1 MTRDDIIG
9 RIITLVHEEVRKI
22 PADVDHV
29 AEGRQSAPSRT
40 AIVER
45 LSTDVAH
52 ADPATG
58 LIELMEIL
66 NDRKAEPP
74 YPEVRLLQQWQHMSI
89 VDAPMDD
96 YYTADVLFSK
106 VRADVVP
113 SPSEMSLLSKL
124 VNVHAV
130 HPWPNGF
137 TLPSSAA
144 VGAGGNT
151 PQGVT
156 SQVVQAADAV
166 GVTIVQAPLVK
177 SSDADVAVLPA
188 QESQTASAAMEDAAK
203 RMGFTVVQ
211 ASLGAPATAADY
223 AGLPQAVTDDATVDE
238 PEDQPEERVLRTP
251 VAAYQEKR
259 GMIEDVALANGL
271 AVVSGKEW
279 RAMKM
284 PRTDALLVA
293 DFDFS
298 TIEKEGVGRAAYLLV
313 APESK
318 NDIRIELKSQSTSGS
333 AGDKLPTSLLRLVN
347 AAKTQSYGAAVVGV
361 VGLQFFAPEA
371 LSLAREVA
379 GKSSRVQLV
388 EGPENFLDA
397 VQQKIDTVKALHAAV
412 APAPV
417 APTVAAVDNS
427 GPSI

>member
-22 PADVDHV
+22 PADIDHI
-29 AEGRQSAPSRT
+29 AEGRKNAPART

-45 LSTDVAH
+45 LVDDVSRSS
-52 ADPATG
+52 ADG
-58 LIELMEIL
+58 LVELMDIL
-66 NDRKAEPP
+66 NDHSADPP
-74 YPEVRLLQQWQHMSI
+74 YPEVRLMQQWQNMSI
-89 VDAPMDD
+89 LDTPMDN
-96 YYTADVLFSK
+96 YYIADVLFSK
-106 VRADVVP
+106 VRADVAP
-113 SPSEMSLLSKL
+113 SPTEMSLLSKL
-124 VNVHAV
+124 VNIHAM
-130 HPWPNGF
+130 HPWPAGF
-137 TLPSSAA
+137 AKAASQPSPIGVEDTSIQVVAPTANEAAQDVPAQTPSAPIGASAA
-144 VGAGGNT
+144 FEAAATAAGAT
-151 PQGVT
+151 
-156 SQVVQAADAV
+156 VVQMPLAAPVSA
-166 GVTIVQAPLVK
+166 
-177 SSDADVAVLPA
+177 ADVA
-188 QESQTASAAMEDAAK
+188 
-203 RMGFTVVQ
+203 
-211 ASLGAPATAADY
+211 
-223 AGLPQAVTDDATVDE
+223 GLPTFQAVSTDDASDE
-238 PEDQPEERVLRTP
+238 PQERVLRTP

-271 AVVSGKEW
+271 AVVSGKDW

-284 PRTDALLVA
+284 PRTEALLVA
-293 DFDFS
+293 DFDFA

-347 AAKTQSYGAAVVGV
+347 AAKTQSYGAAIVGV

-397 VQQKIDTVKALHAAV
+397 VQQKMDSVKALHAAV
-412 APAPV
+412 APAPT
-417 APTVAAVDNS
+417 APTVASSSNDT
-427 GPSI
+427 PSI

>member
-22 PADVDHV
+22 PADIDHI
-29 AEGRQSAPSRT
+29 AEGRKNAPART

-45 LSTDVAH
+45 LVDDVSRSS
-52 ADPATG
+52 ADG
-58 LIELMEIL
+58 LVELMDIL
-66 NDRKAEPP
+66 NDHSAEPP
-74 YPEVRLLQQWQHMSI
+74 YPEVRLMQQWQNMSI
-89 VDAPMDD
+89 LDTPMDN
-96 YYTADVLFSK
+96 YYVADVLFSK
-106 VRADVVP
+106 VRADVAP
-113 SPSEMSLLSKL
+113 SPTEMSLLSKL
-124 VNVHAV
+124 ANIHAA
-130 HPWPNGF
+130 HPWPAGF
-137 TLPSSAA
+137 AKSAA
-144 VGAGGNT
+144 QLAPTGAEDTANEAVQEVLAQT
-151 PQGVT
+151 PSAPIGAPAAFEDAATAAGVT
-156 SQVVQAADAV
+156 VVQMPLAAPVSA
-166 GVTIVQAPLVK
+166 
-177 SSDADVAVLPA
+177 ADVA
-188 QESQTASAAMEDAAK
+188 
-203 RMGFTVVQ
+203 
-211 ASLGAPATAADY
+211 
-223 AGLPQAVTDDATVDE
+223 GLPTLQEVSTDDASDE
-238 PEDQPEERVLRTP
+238 PQERVLRTP

-284 PRTDALLVA
+284 PRTEALLVA
-293 DFDFS
+293 DFDFA

-397 VQQKIDTVKALHAAV
+397 VQQKMDSVKALHAAAPTAAV
-412 APAPV
+412 APPAPV
-417 APTVAAVDNS
+417 APTKMTPSEEAAYG
-427 GPSI
+427 GPSLYS